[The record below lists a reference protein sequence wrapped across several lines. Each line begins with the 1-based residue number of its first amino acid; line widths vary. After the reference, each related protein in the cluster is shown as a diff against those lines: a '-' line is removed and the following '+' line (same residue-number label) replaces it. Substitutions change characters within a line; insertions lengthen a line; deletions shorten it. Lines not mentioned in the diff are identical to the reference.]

1 MYDTPERVRRVE
13 KRLLE
18 GQRRKRRRSI
28 YRLGALCAGVCALLV
43 GTLSAVTERQPV
55 SASGMF
61 GAMQVH
67 AGAGGYVLAGVA
79 GFSAAVAITT
89 QCIRFRK
96 RTTHF
101 TGEENEK

>member
-18 GQRRKRRRSI
+18 GQRRKRRRSV
-28 YRLGALCAGVCALLV
+28 YRLGALCA
-43 GTLSAVTERQPV
+43 
-55 SASGMF
+55 
-61 GAMQVH
+61 
-67 AGAGGYVLAGVA
+67 GYVLAGVA

-89 QCIRFRK
+89 QWIRFRK

>member
-1 MYDTPERVRRVE
+1 MI
-13 KRLLE
+13 
-18 GQRRKRRRSI
+18 RRSASGGSK
-28 YRLGALCAGVCALLV
+28 RVCWKGKGGKGGAQFIGSARFAPGVCALLV
-43 GTLSAVTERQPV
+43 GVLSAVTKRQPV
-55 SASGMF
+55 SASGTF

-67 AGAGGYVLAGVA
+67 AGAGGFVLAGVA

-89 QCIRFRK
+89 QWIRFRK

>member
-18 GQRRKRRRSI
+18 GQRRKRRRSV

-43 GTLSAVTERQPV
+43 GVLSAVTKRQQV
-55 SASGMF
+55 SASGTF

-79 GFSAAVAITT
+79 GFSAAVATTT
-89 QCIRFRK
+89 QWIRFRK
-96 RTTHF
+96 RTPHF